1 MYEIETE
8 SSNSR
13 LNINKPELLII
24 DYTILNRLQSL
35 AFELQ
40 SILYNYN
47 KSCMDPDSKRAIY
60 LETYVN
66 YIGEIFNQSIL
77 SNQNSFRKDLEKEI
91 IYQR

>member
-1 MYEIETE
+1 MYEIKTE
-8 SSNSR
+8 SSNSG
-13 LNINKPELLII
+13 LKISKSEILVI
-24 DYTILNRLQSL
+24 DCIILNRLQSL

-40 SILYNYN
+40 SIFYNYN
-47 KSCMDPDSKRAIY
+47 KSCTNPESKKAIY